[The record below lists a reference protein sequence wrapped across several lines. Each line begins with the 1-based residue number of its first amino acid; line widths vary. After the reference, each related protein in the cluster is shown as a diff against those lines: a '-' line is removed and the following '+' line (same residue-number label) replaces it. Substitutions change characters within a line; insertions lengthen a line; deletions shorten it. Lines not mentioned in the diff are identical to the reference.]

1 MPLKHKNTVTV
12 GQDMVAGY
20 YIKFPV
26 MHDKNV
32 IVNDVPTGYK
42 YYQIIQLVM

>member
-12 GQDMVAGY
+12 GQVAGY

-32 IVNDVPTGYK
+32 IVNVVPTGYK